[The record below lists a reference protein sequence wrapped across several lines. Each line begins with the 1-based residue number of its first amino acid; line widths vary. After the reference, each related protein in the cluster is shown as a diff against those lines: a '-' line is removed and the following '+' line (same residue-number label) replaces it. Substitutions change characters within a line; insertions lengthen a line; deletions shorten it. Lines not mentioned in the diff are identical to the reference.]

1 MFLSNNLKVL
11 RKRKGLTQDEAAEAM
26 KISRTKVNAYENE
39 HSEPTI
45 ESLVMLAAFYNLNV
59 DTIIKTDLSKLSDK
73 QFEELENGFD
83 SYISGSKL
91 RVLASTVDNDD
102 NENIELVPAK
112 AKAGYAD
119 GYNDP
124 DFIAQLPTFQL
135 PFLSKDRKYRT
146 FQLDGD
152 SMYPIKDK
160 SYVIGEFVQNWID
173 IKDGQAYVIL
183 TSDDG
188 IVFKIAFNHIKKD
201 KTLLLHSLNPLFQDY
216 EIKIN
221 QVKEIWKFVSY
232 FSSELPDVNNTRE
245 ELLGAIKGLE
255 DKIKDLKMAL

>member
-1 MFLSNNLKVL
+1 MFLSSNLKVL
-11 RKRKGLTQDEAAEAM
+11 RKRKGFTQDEAAEAM
-26 KISRTKVNAYENE
+26 KISRTKVNAYEND

-45 ESLVMLAAFYNLNV
+45 ESLVMIAAFYSLNV
-59 DTIIKTDLSKLSDK
+59 DTLIKTDLSKLSDK

-83 SYISGSKL
+83 SYITGSKL
-91 RVLASTVDNDD
+91 RVLASTVDNGD

-173 IKDGQAYVIL
+173 IKDGNAYVIL

-188 IVFKIAFNHIKKD
+188 IVFKIVFNNIKKD
-201 KTLLLHSLNPLFQDY
+201 KTLLLHSLNPLFKDY
-216 EIKIN
+216 DIKIN

-255 DKIKDLKMAL
+255 DKIKELKMAL